1 MLAWKWR
8 VKTRPVLTFRRLFT
22 GRSLLAC
29 MGIALYRVNPVA
41 ALKNPVMF
49 IVGMAATLASIIAA
63 YELIWPAQAAS
74 GRLSEAFF
82 ACSLAV
88 WLWVIIW
95 IGNLSEV
102 LAEEQGRIRAA
113 ALRATRDRVYARR
126 IASADT
132 PASFEFVQAESLQ
145 KGDLIVLE
153 PGDIVPADAEVVR
166 GMAAVEESAVTGEA
180 APVIRGRPDAE
191 DAVEAKEA
199 GEAESKSEAE
209 AAASTQTPMQAAS
222 RETVSAFLVGG
233 TRVLSDRLIA
243 RVVADPGRSFMARM
257 VRMVDGASRRRTP
270 NEVAL
275 TIMLTAMSLVL
286 LLSCATLVPFSL
298 YASGE
303 DHGMPVRVITAI
315 AFLVSV
321 IPTTIAG
328 LLSTIGIAGMSRM
341 MKANVVA
348 MSGRAVEAA
357 GDVDVL
363 LLDKTGTVTVGNREA
378 IAFVPAKGVAV
389 QELAELAAAASI
401 ADETPEGYSIMRLA
415 RDRYNVKLDIN
426 AYRGAK
432 FAAFSARTQ
441 MSGIDFGGREIRK
454 GTRAAIQAWLE
465 SRGGVVSEAFREKV
479 REAAHRGSTPLV
491 VADGAR
497 VLGFVELKDVVK
509 RGVRERILALREMG
523 IRPVMITGD
532 NKYTAAAIAE
542 EAGIEDFIAEAKP
555 EDKLLAI
562 REFQKE
568 GRLVAMSGDGTNDA
582 PALAQ
587 ADVGVAMG
595 DGTQAA
601 KEAANMVDLDSS
613 PTKLIEIIGIGKQMV
628 LTRGAITIF
637 AVSNV
642 VAEYLAVIP
651 AAFARTYPELSML
664 NYLHLASSVSAVLST
679 VIFNALVMLLL
690 IPVAIRGAGGGDL
703 PPMKLLRRNL
713 LIYGAG
719 GLIVPFVMIKAIDV
733 ALFHLGIY

>member
-8 VKTRPVLTFRRLFT
+8 VKARPVLTIRRLIT
-22 GRSLLAC
+22 GRSLLAS
-29 MGIALYRVNPVA
+29 MGIALCRVNPVA

-49 IVGMAATLASIIAA
+49 IVGMAATLASVIAA
-63 YELIWPAQAAS
+63 YELVWPAPSVS
-74 GRLSEAFF
+74 GRMSEAFF

-113 ALRATRDRVYARR
+113 ALRAARDRVYARR
-126 IASADT
+126 IASAAS
-132 PASFEFVQAESLQ
+132 PASFEWVVAERLQ

-153 PGDIVPADAEVVR
+153 PGDIVPADAEIEQ

-180 APVIRGRPDAE
+180 APVIRGRLDAE
-191 DAVEAKEA
+191 DASEAKQEGEA
-199 GEAESKSEAE
+199 GAG
-209 AAASTQTPMQAAS
+209 ASAPAQSSAQPAS
-222 RETVSAFLVGG
+222 REAVSAFLVGG

-243 RVVADPGRSFMARM
+243 RVVADPGKSFLARM

-363 LLDKTGTVTVGNREA
+363 LLDKTGTITVGNREA
-378 IAFVPAKGVAV
+378 IGFVPAKGVAV

-401 ADETPEGYSIMRLA
+401 ADETPEGYSIVRLA
-415 RDRYNVKLDIN
+415 RERYNVKIDIN

-441 MSGIDFGGREIRK
+441 MSGIDFEGREIRK

-465 SRGGVVSEAFREKV
+465 GRGGAVSEAFREKV

-601 KEAANMVDLDSS
+601 KEAANMIDLDSS

-719 GLIVPFVMIKAIDV
+719 GLIVPFAMIKAIDV

>member
-8 VKTRPVLTFRRLFT
+8 VKARPVLTFRRLFT

-63 YELIWPAQAAS
+63 YELIWPAPTAS
-74 GRLSEAFF
+74 GRMSEAFF
-82 ACSLAV
+82 ACSLAA
-88 WLWVIIW
+88 WLWGIIW

-113 ALRATRDRVYARR
+113 ALRAARDHVYARR
-126 IASADT
+126 IASIDA

-153 PGDIVPADAEVVR
+153 PGDIVPSDAEVVR

-180 APVIRGRPDAE
+180 APVIRGKLDAE
-191 DAVEAKEA
+191 DSAEAKE
-199 GEAESKSEAE
+199 ESE
-209 AAASTQTPMQAAS
+209 AAAPDQGAAP
-222 RETVSAFLVGG
+222 REAVSAFLVGG

-243 RVVADPGRSFMARM
+243 RVVADPGRSFMGRM
-257 VRMVDGASRRRTP
+257 VRMVDGASRRKTP

-401 ADETPEGYSIMRLA
+401 ADETPEGYSIVRLA

-465 SRGGVVSEAFREKV
+465 SRGGTVSEAFREKV

-719 GLIVPFVMIKAIDV
+719 GLLVPFVMIKAIDV

>member
-29 MGIALYRVNPVA
+29 MGIALYRMNPVA

-63 YELIWPAQAAS
+63 YELIWPAPTVS
-74 GRLSEAFF
+74 GRMSEAFF
-82 ACSLAV
+82 ACSLSA
-88 WLWVIIW
+88 WLWGIIW

-126 IASADT
+126 IASIDT

-166 GMAAVEESAVTGEA
+166 GIAAVEESAVTGEA

-191 DAVEAKEA
+191 EAAEAKDA
-199 GEAESKSEAE
+199 GKAEAE
-209 AAASTQTPMQAAS
+209 AEVTAPTQTSARAAS

-257 VRMVDGASRRRTP
+257 VRMVDGASRRKTP

-401 ADETPEGYSIMRLA
+401 ADETPEGYSIVRLA

-465 SRGGVVSEAFREKV
+465 SRGGAVSEAFREKV